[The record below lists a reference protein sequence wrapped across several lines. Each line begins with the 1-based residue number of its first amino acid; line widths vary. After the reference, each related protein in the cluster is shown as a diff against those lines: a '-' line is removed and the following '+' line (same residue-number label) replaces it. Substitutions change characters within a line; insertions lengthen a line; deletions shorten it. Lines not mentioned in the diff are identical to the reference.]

1 MVLEVKNEG
10 TAVDQ
15 RWLDHWMQQH
25 VYVDWQRMYEMI
37 WCILFVWRQK
47 PYKTNV
53 MRSGSSFCL
62 SVLILCVFE
71 HIQRAVLHS
80 SKATRLLMWLS
91 TGTGRFGEA
100 LSAEMLHILYVH
112 SPELTLN
119 VFTSLLLWKTA
130 ASLVWRHTKKNIFQI
145 LNMFCCRSHH
155 KTTCQKNTRKILT
168 RRCSAIW
175 NEANVLML
183 MHSVSKNIC
192 IYVRTASLQ
201 V

>member
-130 ASLVWRHTKKNIFQI
+130 ASLVWRHTKKKHISNTQHV
-145 LNMFCCRSHH
+145 LLQESSQDDVPEKHQENSNKTMFCNL
-155 KTTCQKNTRKILT
+155 K
-168 RRCSAIW
+168 W
-175 NEANVLML
+175 
-183 MHSVSKNIC
+183 SKC
-192 IYVRTASLQ
+192 LDADAFS
-201 V
+201 